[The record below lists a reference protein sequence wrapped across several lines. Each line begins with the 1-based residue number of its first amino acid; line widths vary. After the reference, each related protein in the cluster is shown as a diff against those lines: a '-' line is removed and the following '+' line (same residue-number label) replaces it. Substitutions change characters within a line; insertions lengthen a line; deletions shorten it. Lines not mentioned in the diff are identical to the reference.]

1 MVFTLLMSHIL
12 YEDAHALFLSSSSNI
27 STHNVNVK
35 LLFFHFLFYDFPLLE
50 FFFSF
55 SSCLIPSLSFYS
67 TENHNKKSTTIDS
80 YYFLGF

>member
-12 YEDAHALFLSSSSNI
+12 YEDAHALFLSSSNI

-50 FFFSF
+50 FFFF
-55 SSCLIPSLSFYS
+55 F
-67 TENHNKKSTTIDS
+67 
-80 YYFLGF
+80 FLPNPLALVL